1 MLTPGLLL
9 RFPPTTGIPN
19 LNYILLH
26 LPVVGKAG
34 DIFIKDETVVRLI
47 EVQCRWCGE
56 IIYICQSCWRG
67 QAYCSDECRIASK
80 RKAHQEAQ
88 KRYRKT
94 EKGKKAH
101 CEAENRRRMGLSKK
115 IKKNVDDRGST
126 LHYSYSK
133 IATTT
138 SFGNEEQ
145 IGSAVNSSLRFGRC
159 HFCGSFGV
167 IVDRFPRRGYGKQ
180 NYSVKIAFV
189 TPEKG

>member
-1 MLTPGLLL
+1 MLTHGLLL

-19 LNYILLH
+19 HNYILLH
-26 LPVVGKAG
+26 FPVVGKAG

-47 EVQCRWCGE
+47 EIQCRWCGK
-56 IIYICQSCWRG
+56 IFCICQSCWRG
-67 QAYCSDECRIASK
+67 QAYCSYECRSASK

-101 CEAENRRRMGLSKK
+101 REAENRRRIGLN
-115 IKKNVDDRGST
+115 KKNKEILDDRGST
-126 LHYSYSK
+126 LYCSYSK
-133 IATTT
+133 IATSTN
-138 SFGNEEQ
+138 FGDKEQ
-145 IGSAVNSSLRFGRC
+145 IECAVSTLIRFGRC
-159 HFCGSFGV
+159 HFCGSLGV

-180 NYSVKIAFV
+180 NYSINIAFV